1 MRIPAV
7 AVHAATFLIVSCAAM
22 PSGPP
27 PSPPAPPPPPETP
40 PPPPPPIPPPPPTE
54 GATSVLFI
62 GNSLTYVND
71 LPALVAQAA
80 NGAGLRLHVASVTV
94 GNTAVIDHAD
104 GLTDARGV
112 IAGGHWDFVV
122 LQQGPTP
129 EGICRDTLV
138 LGVARLAPLI
148 RQAGG
153 EVVVLAP
160 WTRSN
165 VPGFLPEARRSAAL
179 AAQGVNG
186 RVALVGDAWR
196 VAAERR
202 PGVALYGS
210 DGYHPGLGGSWVA
223 AMMLVDELFAPGAG
237 WTPDPPPGLSV
248 AVHADLLAAV
258 RLVAAAH
265 DSLLGV
271 VPPARI
277 PPYPGPC

>member
-1 MRIPAV
+1 MRIPV
-7 AVHAATFLIVSCAAM
+7 VVVHAATFLIVSCAAM
-22 PSGPP
+22 PSDPPPQP
-27 PSPPAPPPPPETP
+27 PSPPAPPETP
-40 PPPPPPIPPPPPTE
+40 PPPPSPPPTE

-62 GNSLTYVND
+62 GNSLTDVND
-71 LPALVAQAA
+71 LPALVVQAA

-112 IAGGHWDFVV
+112 ISSRRWDFVV

-138 LGVARLAPLI
+138 LGVTRLAPQI
-148 RQAGG
+148 RQSGG
-153 EVVVLAP
+153 AVVVFAP

-165 VPGFLPEARRSAAL
+165 VPGFLPEARRSAVL
-179 AAQGVNG
+179 AAQAVNG

-202 PGVALYGS
+202 PDVALHGS
-210 DGYHPGLGGSWVA
+210 DGYHPALGGSWVA
-223 AMMLVDELFAPGAG
+223 AMMLVDELFVPGAG
-237 WTPDPPPGLSV
+237 WAPDPPPGLSRG
-248 AVHADLLAAV
+248 ASADLLAAV